1 MANYNSSHT
10 GQQIDSS
17 TTAALNPDT
26 TPTQSSGQ
34 LVTSGGVFSWVKT
47 IETALTALIGGKQ
60 NQLTFD
66 TSPTDGSTNPVQSKG
81 IKAAIDAVRASL
93 SSAVTTINSALSG
106 KAPINSPSFTGTPRV
121 PTQSQSDNGSAAAN
135 TAFVQTAKAG
145 INANIADQFDA
156 TKTYG
161 EDDFVFKDDLLYKFL
176 SEAEHLVYRT
186 IDTDIYRDADG
197 KIYRAAPVIL
207 WDGADVVQ
215 TVLANEVTKLFH
227 RVPPAPMADGTY
239 SLKVTV
245 SGGVPSYSWISD

>member
-1 MANYNSSHT
+1 MANYDSTHT
-10 GQQIDSS
+10 GQQIDTS

-34 LVTSGGVFSWVKT
+34 LVTSGGVFAWVKA
-47 IETALTALIGGKQ
+47 IEGALTALIGGKQ

-93 SSAVTTINSALSG
+93 SSAVAAINTALSG
-106 KAPINSPSFTGTPRV
+106 TAPINSPNFVGTPRV
-121 PTQSQSDNGSAAAN
+121 PTQPQSDNGSAAAN

-145 INANIADQFDA
+145 INANIAEKFDP

-161 EDDFVFKDDLLYKFL
+161 ADNFAIKDDLLYKFL
-176 SEAEHLVYRT
+176 SEADHLVYRT
-186 IDTDIYRDADG
+186 IDSDIYRDADG

-207 WDGADVVQ
+207 WDGTDAVQ
-215 TVLANEVTKLFH
+215 TVLANEVTRLFH
-227 RVPPAPMADGTY
+227 RVPPAPTADGTY

-245 SGGVPSYSWISD
+245 ADGKPSYNWILE